1 MDDFEDNSGD
11 DDNGG
16 YTEEVLER
24 FPNALNSF
32 CGFLDSLGIDFRH
45 AMVLAYQHCNDEDN
59 MTKVEAMEKFM
70 EKINETRFAILMGV
84 VGVIEGTLIQPLRP
98 IRTIRDLAWYDEMP
112 RSGRREMLVK
122 AIRGLDLHTYHEL
135 SKSWKD
141 WSYVDGINELRP
153 FITIDTLFL
162 IADLLDGGEFAAYY
176 DSCETK
182 VSVKAR
188 KMVQ

>member
-16 YTEEVLER
+16 YSEEELER

-59 MTKVEAMEKFM
+59 MTKIKAMEKFM

-84 VGVIEGTLIQPLRP
+84 VGVIEYGLVMQSGGPLP
-98 IRTIRDLAWYDEMP
+98 GIMYYDDLP
-112 RSGRREMLVK
+112 RSERRETLVK

-135 SKSWKD
+135 SKRWKD
-141 WSYVDGINELRP
+141 WSYVDGITELRP

-182 VSVKAR
+182 VSVKAG